1 MTQPLRI
8 DAAAEH
14 ESAVLAV
21 AALHGKLKLQNA
33 FVGTVAFS
41 AWTGRRV
48 EAGAV
53 DLLAMLSPER
63 MRQVPMMA
71 SNHGFRVDPQ
81 EIERA
86 EELDLIPLSYHEIR
100 IHVLMATNALYGR
113 MVAESVEAQIGETT
127 VRVIRAEDLALLFL
141 IAEDE
146 PGVEELISR
155 VPDFDLASLNQ
166 KLTAIGLARR
176 AIIR

>member
-8 DAAAEH
+8 DAAAGH

-33 FVGTVAFS
+33 FVGSVAFS

-86 EELDLIPLSYHEIR
+86 EELDLIPLSYDKIR

-113 MVAESVEAQIGETT
+113 MVAESVEARIGDTS
-127 VRVIRAEDLALLFL
+127 VKVIRAEDLALLL
-141 IAEDE
+141 LMAEDE
-146 PGVEELISR
+146 TGVEELIAK
-155 VPDFDLASLNQ
+155 VPGFDLDSLNL
-166 KLTAIGLARR
+166 KLNVIGLAKR
-176 AIIR
+176 AVIR

>member
-33 FVGTVAFS
+33 FVGSIAFS

-86 EELDLIPLSYHEIR
+86 EELDLIPLSYQQIR
-100 IHVLMATNALYGR
+100 IHVLMASNALYGR
-113 MVAESVEAQIGETT
+113 MVADSVEAAIGETS
-127 VRVIRAEDLALLFL
+127 VQVIRAEDLALLLL
-141 IAEDE
+141 IADDE
-146 PGVEELISR
+146 SGVEALISH
-155 VPDFDLASLNQ
+155 VPDFDLAALNQ
-166 KLTAIGLARR
+166 KLTAIGLASRT
-176 AIIR
+176 IIR